1 MRLYTINAQGRSLGR
16 VASEAAR
23 VLRGK
28 DTPLYRRDR
37 IPEVMVRI
45 ENAGKLRIDPRKLR
59 GKTYSRYSGYPGGLR
74 FETLESLQSRRGA
87 PEVLRR
93 AVFGMLPKNNSRA
106 KLMKQLTIT
115 L

>member
-1 MRLYTINAQGRSLGR
+1 
-16 VASEAAR
+16 
-23 VLRGK
+23 
-28 DTPLYRRDR
+28 
-37 IPEVMVRI
+37 MVRI